1 MVDMKKPQLLSPAF
15 WRAVVYSAFLPFA
28 SFAGQVQLGKCDSF
42 LKGNI
47 YPPRCLPVIET
58 EADKLNQE
66 VFNNDSV
73 FQHVLTRTQLLK
85 TVYNCGGNK
94 PVSHETES
102 SNQDYNQ
109 MLSDVNQTQFGMS
122 SRGHRPVRGD

>member
-1 MVDMKKPQLLSPAF
+1 MFTQRSCLL
-15 WRAVVYSAFLPFA
+15 
-28 SFAGQVQLGKCDSF
+28 QVLLGKCSRASVILF
-42 LKGNI
+42 LK
-47 YPPRCLPVIET
+47 ET
-58 EADKLNQE
+58 FILLDASQLLKEADKLNQE

-109 MLSDVNQTQFGMS
+109 MLSDVNQTRFGMS
-122 SRGHRPVRGD
+122 SRADRPVRGDRWLGKGL